1 MKHFFGKISFQNK
14 IIIIF
19 VTTVLLLLGIS
30 NIALYSYASVTMK
43 EKTQDYLQNV
53 ASVTMSKV
61 EMSERAYLSETKSV
75 PFFRS
80 GFSWYY
86 VIGTGSAG
94 FLQHYKRY
102 FQCSG

>member
-1 MKHFFGKISFQNK
+1 MDAYEEVIGAKQAVEEDSRE
-14 IIIIF
+14 
-19 VTTVLLLLGIS
+19 TD
-30 NIALYSYASVTMK
+30 
-43 EKTQDYLQNV
+43 TQDYLQNV

-102 FQCSG
+102 FQYSG